1 MELIAIFL
9 LLRFFMYAITITAA
23 IFCGIYFESWMLFFL
38 ILIVGIPLVY
48 LAERQ
53 VEEDQ
58 FCKAKKIIEDHAGE
72 LKIRRN
78 QLTIRMNYGLVDDD
92 KWQKEVEVFVSRVI
106 VPAVGGIDVFGKNY
120 TRVRNEIEQVT
131 SDFQA
136 STVAFSSEISPIEYE
151 QLVANVLQEHG
162 WNTRL
167 TAATGDQGIDVI
179 AEKQGVKVV
188 IQCKLYSSPVGN
200 AAVQEAIAGKS
211 FERAD
216 FAAVVTNAGFTRA
229 ARQLASSSGAFLLH
243 HDQLCDLDEMC
254 GSAPRS
260 A

>member
-1 MELIAIFL
+1 MSVTAIFTYSTL
-9 LLRFFMYAITITAA
+9 FVFAVIL
-23 IFCGIYFESWMLFFL
+23 GGYFESWALFIFSML
-38 ILIVGIPLVY
+38 IGGGIIHKSNK
-48 LAERQ
+48 Q
-53 VEEDQ
+53 VEEEQ
-58 FCKAKKIIEDHAGE
+58 FDKAKRVIAEHSNE

-78 QLTIRMNYGLVDDD
+78 QLSVRLNYGLVDDD
-92 KWQKEVEVFVSRVI
+92 KWKKEVEVFVARV
-106 VPAVGGIDVFGKNY
+106 VAPVAGWLDPFGKNY
-120 TRVRNEIEQVT
+120 TRVRDEIEQVT
-131 SDFQA
+131 SDFQ
-136 STVAFSSEISPIEYE
+136 SSSVGFSSEISPIEYE
-151 QLVANVLQEHG
+151 QLVANVLQENG

-243 HDQLCDLDEMC
+243 HDQLCDLDDMC